1 MGPMLGLVVML
12 PALLFGVCTVA
23 LVIQELGC

>member
-1 MGPMLGLVVML
+1 MLGLVVML

-23 LVIQELGC
+23 LVIQEQGSGVD

>member
-1 MGPMLGLVVML
+1 MLGLVVML

-23 LVIQELGC
+23 LLFQEESARAD